1 MILSQ
6 PFLSFL
12 VKRDLQKS
20 NSNKQRYSKEN
31 LITTV
36 KFNEILPHINLDDMF
51 KKSNKNK
58 HIEVNGM
65 VLKVLGKS
73 LRLPSFYKIYVDSKQ
88 NNHPFQCAC
97 CGEKAPDHL
106 SLVKGQGENGT
117 LELISYCEDGR
128 TILFTHDHIQNR
140 KSGGS
145 NTSDNVQLLCC
156 ECNSLKADV
165 FENLDLIKKYFEGE
179 KPTYSLELLREV
191 KKEIDENKT
200 KLFS

>member
-1 MILSQ
+1 MILPQ

-31 LITTV
+31 LITTI
-36 KFNEILPHINLDDMF
+36 KFDEILPHINLDDMF

-65 VLKVLGKS
+65 VLKALGKS

-97 CGEKAPDHL
+97 CGEKAPDYL

-117 LELISYCEDGR
+117 LELISYREDGR
-128 TILFTHDHIQNR
+128 IVLFTHDHIQNR

-165 FENLDLIKKYFEGE
+165 FENLDLVNKYFEGE
-179 KPTYSLELLREV
+179 KPNYSLDKLRYV

-200 KLFS
+200 KLLG